1 MNEKPAFG
9 RAFLVLS
16 SFSLFLLPFFF
27 IFSYFCSFKNLKVMG
42 IYLNPNNEML
52 RQDRNAKVFID
63 KSMIIANLNTL
74 VNSREKFVCVSRPR
88 RFGKSMAGNMIAA
101 YYSKGC
107 DSRELFKD
115 LKIAQDESYET
126 YLNKLNVIKL
136 DLNAEYMMLKD
147 PSLLIDAM
155 SESVKKELEK
165 QFGLQFSLND
175 SLASAL
181 LKTYSETGET
191 FVIIIDEYDVLVREK
206 VPDTLFNEYL
216 RFLNSLFK
224 NSILSPAISL
234 AYLTGIL
241 PIVRDKIQSKLNLFN
256 EYSMTNPMNL
266 AEFVGFTAEETK
278 GLCEQYGMD
287 YEECKRWYDGYD
299 LKTVKEVFSP
309 RSVVSAM
316 MNHEFGSYWT
326 QTGSYEAL
334 KLYILLDFN
343 GIKNDVIKMMGG
355 GKVDVNV
362 YKYLNTMTDFHS
374 KDDVFTYLIHLGYLA
389 YDRENRQCYIPNS
402 EIREQW
408 VFSVE
413 YEQDYQPVIK
423 LVNDSKQ
430 LLEATINKDEKVVA
444 EALTE
449 AHIRATNPLTYNN
462 EASFQSAIGLAYF
475 YANLKYTVIKELPT
489 GKGYADLAL
498 IPYVPNIPAMIIE
511 LKNNKSAE
519 SAINQIKE
527 KKYDDLLEHYRGDLL
542 FVGINYDPDTKEH
555 QCRIED
561 CVIE

>member
-1 MNEKPAFG
+1 
-9 RAFLVLS
+9 
-16 SFSLFLLPFFF
+16 
-27 IFSYFCSFKNLKVMG
+27 MG
-42 IYLNPNNEML
+42 IYLNPGNVL
-52 RQDRNAKVFID
+52 LQQDRKASIFVD
-63 KSMIIANLNTL
+63 KSMIINELNKLIDT
-74 VNSREKFVCVSRPR
+74 REKYVCISRPR
-88 RFGKSMAGNMIAA
+88 RFGKTMAGNMIAA

-115 LKIAQDESYET
+115 LKIAQNKSYEE
-126 YLNKLNVIKL
+126 YLNKLNVIKI
-136 DLNAEYMMLKD
+136 DLNGKYMSLKD
-147 PSLLIDAM
+147 KSRLID
-155 SESVKKELEK
+155 SITESVKDELKE
-165 QFGLQFSLND
+165 QFAPVKILKKD
-175 SLASAL
+175 SLADAL
-181 LKTYSETGET
+181 LKVYAKTNET

-206 VPDTLFNEYL
+206 VSKELFDEYL
-216 RFLNSLFK
+216 QFLNALFK
-224 NSILSPAISL
+224 NSTLSPAISL

-241 PIVRDKIQSKLNLFN
+241 PIVRDKIQSKLNLFT
-256 EYSMTNPMNL
+256 EYSMTDAGRL
-266 AEFVGFTAEETK
+266 TEFVGFTAEETK

-299 LKTVKEVFSP
+299 MGEMKEIFSP

-316 MNHEFGSYWT
+316 ERKRFGSYWT

-334 KLYILLDFN
+334 KLYILMNFD
-343 GIKNDVIKMMGG
+343 GMKDDVIKMMGG
-355 GKVDVNV
+355 GKVPVEVDS
-362 YKYLNTMTDFHS
+362 YLNTMTDFHG

-389 YDRENRQCYIPNS
+389 YDRERQLCYIPNE
-402 EIREQW
+402 EIRKQW
-408 VFSVE
+408 VISVQ
-413 YEQDYQPVIK
+413 YEEDYAPIIK

-430 LLEATINKDEKVVA
+430 LLEATINKDEEAVA
-444 EALTE
+444 NALTE
-449 AHIRATNPLTYNN
+449 AHIRVTNPLTYNN

-511 LKNNKSAE
+511 LKNNKSVE

-527 KKYDDLLEHYRGDLL
+527 KKYDDLLEHYRGELL

-555 QCRIED
+555 QCRIEE

>member
-1 MNEKPAFG
+1 
-9 RAFLVLS
+9 
-16 SFSLFLLPFFF
+16 
-27 IFSYFCSFKNLKVMG
+27 MG
-42 IYLNPNNEML
+42 IYLNPNNVLLQRAIKSEI
-52 RQDRNAKVFID
+52 FID
-63 KSMIIANLNTL
+63 KSMMIAELNKL
-74 VNSREKFVCVSRPR
+74 VDTENNYICVSRPR

-115 LKIAQDESYET
+115 LKIAQDKSYEE
-126 YLNKLNVIKL
+126 YLNRLNVIKI
-136 DLNAEYMMLKD
+136 DLNAAYRSIRDKNDLIGFITEEIKTELKESF
-147 PSLLIDAM
+147 PTVSLSRKDTLPLA
-155 SESVKKELEK
+155 
-165 QFGLQFSLND
+165 LQKVY
-175 SLASAL
+175 A
-181 LKTYSETGET
+181 KTEQT
-191 FVIIIDEYDVLVREK
+191 FVIIIDEYDVLVRER
-206 VPDTLFNEYL
+206 VNDRLFEEYL
-216 RFLNSLFK
+216 DFLNGLFK
-224 NSILSPAISL
+224 NSTLSPAISL

-241 PIVRDKIQSKLNLFN
+241 PIVRDKIQSKLNLFT

-287 YEECKRWYDGYD
+287 YAECKRWYDGYD

-316 MNHEFGSYWT
+316 QNREYGSYWT

-334 KLYILLDFN
+334 KLYILMNFD
-343 GIKNDVIKMMGG
+343 GMKDDVVKMMGG

-362 YKYLNTMTDFHS
+362 YKYLNTMTDFHG

-413 YEQDYQPVIK
+413 YEQDYAPVIK
-423 LVNDSKQ
+423 LVNASKQ
-430 LLEATINKDEKVVA
+430 LLEATINKDEAAVA
-444 EALTE
+444 AALTE
-449 AHIRATNPLTYNN
+449 AHTRVTNPLTYNN
-462 EASFQSAIGLAYF
+462 EASFQSAIGLAFF

-498 IPYVPNIPAMIIE
+498 IPYIPNIPAMIIE

-527 KKYDDLLEHYRGDLL
+527 KKYDDLLEHYRGSLL
-542 FVGINYDPDTKEH
+542 FVGINYDADTKEH
-555 QCRIED
+555 QCKIEE

>member
-1 MNEKPAFG
+1 
-9 RAFLVLS
+9 
-16 SFSLFLLPFFF
+16 
-27 IFSYFCSFKNLKVMG
+27 MG
-42 IYLNPNNEML
+42 IYLNPNNVLL
-52 RQDRNAKVFID
+52 RQDRNADIFID
-63 KSMIIANLNTL
+63 KSLIISELNRL
-74 VNSREKFVCVSRPR
+74 INSRDKFLCVSRPR
-88 RFGKSMAGNMIAA
+88 RFGKSMAGNMISA

-115 LKIAQDESYET
+115 LKIARHPSFEK
-126 YLNKLNVIKL
+126 YLNKLNVIKF
-136 DLNAEYMMLKD
+136 DLNGFYMNYGNEFLQVMQEKIMRDFTREYPDVDFSHCRNFGDCMLE
-147 PSLLIDAM
+147 IYAAM
-155 SESVKKELEK
+155 
-165 QFGLQFSLND
+165 
-175 SLASAL
+175 
-181 LKTYSETGET
+181 GET
-191 FVIIIDEYDVLVREK
+191 FVVIIDEYDVLIREEA
-206 VPDTLFNEYL
+206 PQ
-216 RFLNSLFK
+216 SLFK
-224 NSILSPAISL
+224 DYLAFLNALFKNADLSPAISL

-241 PIVRDKIQSKLNLFN
+241 PIVRDKIQSKLNLFT
-256 EYSMTNPMNL
+256 EYSMTD
-266 AEFVGFTAEETK
+266 AGRFTEFVGFTAEETK

-299 LKTVKEVFSP
+299 MGDFKEIFSP

-316 MNHEFGSYWT
+316 ERKRFGSYWT

-334 KLYILLDFN
+334 KLYILMNFEGMRD
-343 GIKNDVIKMMGG
+343 DVVTMIGG

-389 YDRENRQCYIPNS
+389 YDSETKQCYIPNS

-408 VFSVE
+408 VISVE
-413 YEQDYQPVIK
+413 YEADYKPIIK
-423 LVNDSKQ
+423 LINDSKS
-430 LLEATINKDEKVVA
+430 LLEATINKDATAVA
-444 EALTE
+444 SALTE
-449 AHIRATNPLTYNN
+449 SHIRATNPLTYNN

-527 KKYDDLLEHYRGDLL
+527 KKYDDLLEHYRGRML
-542 FVGINYDPDTKEH
+542 FVGINYDEKTKEH
-555 QCRIED
+555 E
-561 CVIE
+561 CVIEEMEVRS

>member
-1 MNEKPAFG
+1 
-9 RAFLVLS
+9 
-16 SFSLFLLPFFF
+16 
-27 IFSYFCSFKNLKVMG
+27 MG
-42 IYLNPNNEML
+42 IYLNPNDVLL
-52 RQDRNAKVFID
+52 RQSRKSEIFID
-63 KSMIIANLNTL
+63 KSMMIAELNKL
-74 VNSREKFVCVSRPR
+74 VDTENKFLCISRPR

-115 LKIAQDESYET
+115 LKIAQDKSYEE
-126 YLNKLNVIKL
+126 YLNKLNVIKI
-136 DLNAEYMMLKD
+136 DLNAEYMMVKD
-147 PSLLIDAM
+147 KPNLIEII
-155 SESVKKELEK
+155 SEKVKAELSVA
-165 QFGLQFSLND
+165 FGIQFSEVE
-175 SLASAL
+175 SLPESLIKVYAVM
-181 LKTYSETGET
+181 GET
-191 FVIIIDEYDVLVREK
+191 FVVIIDEYDVLVREK
-206 VPDTLFNEYL
+206 VPQNLFDDYL
-216 RFLNSLFK
+216 RFLNAMFK
-224 NSILSPAISL
+224 NSTLSPAISL

-241 PIVRDKIQSKLNLFN
+241 PIVRDKIQSKLNLFT

-278 GLCEQYGMD
+278 ALCEQYGMD
-287 YEECKRWYDGYD
+287 YAECKRWYDGYD

-316 MNHEFGSYWT
+316 QNREYGSYWT

-334 KLYILLDFN
+334 KLYILMNFDGLKD
-343 GIKNDVIKMMGG
+343 DVVKMMGG
-355 GKVDVNV
+355 GKVHVEVDS
-362 YKYLNTMTDFHS
+362 YLNTMTDFHG

-389 YDRENRQCYIPNS
+389 YDRKEQLCYIPNE
-402 EIREQW
+402 EIRKQW
-408 VFSVE
+408 VISVQ
-413 YEQDYQPVIK
+413 YEQDYAPIIK

-430 LLEATINKDEKVVA
+430 LLEATINKDEAAVA
-444 EALTE
+444 TALTE
-449 AHIRATNPLTYNN
+449 AHTRVTNPLTYNN
-462 EASFQSAIGLAYF
+462 EASFQSAIGLAFF

-527 KKYDDLLEHYRGDLL
+527 KKNDDLLEHYRGSLL
-542 FVGINYDPDTKEH
+542 FVGINYDADTKEH
-555 QCRIED
+555 QCKIEE

>member
-1 MNEKPAFG
+1 
-9 RAFLVLS
+9 
-16 SFSLFLLPFFF
+16 
-27 IFSYFCSFKNLKVMG
+27 MG
-42 IYLNPNNEML
+42 IYLNPGNVL
-52 RQDRNAKVFID
+52 LQQDRKASIFVD
-63 KSMIIANLNTL
+63 KSMIISELNKL
-74 VNSREKFVCVSRPR
+74 VNTREKFLCVSRPR

-115 LKIAQDESYET
+115 LKIAQDKSYEE
-126 YLNKLNVIKL
+126 YLNKLNVIKI
-136 DLNAEYMMLKD
+136 DLNAEYMMVKD
-147 PSLLIDAM
+147 KNRLIGVVSD
-155 SESVKKELEK
+155 SVKAELSE
-165 QFGLQFSLND
+165 QFGIAFSADD
-175 SLASAL
+175 SLAGSL
-181 LKTYSETGET
+181 LKVYAKTNET
-191 FVIIIDEYDVLVREK
+191 FVVIIDEYDVLVREK
-206 VPDTLFNEYL
+206 VSKILFDNYL
-216 RFLNSLFK
+216 QFLNSLFK
-224 NSILSPAISL
+224 NSTLSPAISL

-241 PIVRDKIQSKLNLFN
+241 PIVRDKIQSKLNLFT
-256 EYSMTNPMNL
+256 EYSMTDAGRL
-266 AEFVGFTAEETK
+266 AEFVGFTTEETK
-278 GLCEQYGMD
+278 ALCDEYGMD
-287 YEECKRWYDGYD
+287 YDECRRWYDGYD
-299 LKTVKEVFSP
+299 LDYVKEIFSP

-316 MNHEFGSYWT
+316 DRKRFGSYWT

-334 KLYILLDFN
+334 KLYILMNFKGMRD
-343 GIKNDVIKMMGG
+343 DVITMIGG

-408 VFSVE
+408 VISVE
-413 YEQDYQPVIK
+413 YEEDYAPIIQ

-430 LLEATINKDEKVVA
+430 LLEATINKDEEAVA
-444 EALTE
+444 AALTE
-449 AHIRATNPLTYNN
+449 AHIRVTNPLTYNN

-542 FVGINYDPDTKEH
+542 FVGINYNPDTKEH
-555 QCRIED
+555 QCKIEE

>member
-1 MNEKPAFG
+1 M
-9 RAFLVLS
+9 
-16 SFSLFLLPFFF
+16 PFFP
-27 IFSYFCSFKNLKVMG
+27 ICISYFQNFPIFAARKNRKVMG
-42 IYLNPNNEML
+42 IYLNPNNVL
-52 RQDRNAKVFID
+52 LQQARNSEIFVD
-63 KSMIIANLNTL
+63 KSMIIAEMNCVLNT
-74 VNSREKFVCVSRPR
+74 EDKFVCVSRPR

-107 DSRELFKD
+107 DSRELFQD
-115 LKIAQDESYET
+115 LKIAQHPSYGK
-126 YLNKLNVIKL
+126 YLNKLNVIKF
-136 DLNAEYMMLKD
+136 DLNGEYMIQKD
-147 PSLLIDAM
+147 KTHLIDTI
-155 SESVKKELEK
+155 SEKVKAELSAAFALDFKE
-165 QFGLQFSLND
+165 SD
-175 SLASAL
+175 SLAEAL
-181 LKTYSETGET
+181 IKVYAATGET
-191 FVIIIDEYDVLVREK
+191 FVVIIDEYDVLVREQ
-206 VPDTLFNEYL
+206 VPSTLFKEYL
-216 RFLNSLFK
+216 GFLNGIFK
-224 NSILSPAISL
+224 NSTLSPAISL

-241 PIVRDKIQSKLNLFN
+241 PIVRDKIESKLNLFH
-256 EYSMTNPMNL
+256 EYSMTGPGRL
-266 AEFVGFTAEETK
+266 AEFVGFTARETED
-278 GLCEQYGMD
+278 LCHQYGMD
-287 YEECKRWYDGYD
+287 FAECRRWYDGYE
-299 LKTVKEVFSP
+299 LKNVGEVFAP

-316 MNHEFGSYWT
+316 QNREFGSYWT

-334 KLYILLDFN
+334 KLYILMNFK
-343 GIKNDVIKMMGG
+343 GMKNDVVTMMSG

-389 YDRENRQCYIPNS
+389 YDRETRQCYIPNS

-413 YEQDYQPVIK
+413 YEEDYAPIIN
-423 LVNDSKQ
+423 LVNDSKL
-430 LLEATINKDEKVVA
+430 LLEATLNKDEEAVA
-444 EALTE
+444 AALTE
-449 AHIRATNPLTYNN
+449 AHIRTTNPLTYNN

-527 KKYDDLLEHYRGDLL
+527 KKYDDLLQHYRGDLL
-542 FVGINYDPDTKEH
+542 FVGVNYDPKTKKH
-555 QCRIED
+555 QCQIEE

>member
-1 MNEKPAFG
+1 
-9 RAFLVLS
+9 
-16 SFSLFLLPFFF
+16 
-27 IFSYFCSFKNLKVMG
+27 MG

-52 RQDRNAKVFID
+52 RQDRKARIFID
-63 KSMIIANLNTL
+63 KSMMIAELNEL

-88 RFGKSMAGNMIAA
+88 RFGKSMAGNMISA

-115 LKIAQDESYET
+115 LKIAQDKSFEE
-126 YLNKLNVIKL
+126 YLNKLNVIKI
-136 DLNAEYMMLKD
+136 DMNAEYMSNRDEFLPVMQKRIMKDFFKAFPDVDFSDCRSFSDCMLEVY
-147 PSLLIDAM
+147 A
-155 SESVKKELEK
+155 EKE
-165 QFGLQFSLND
+165 
-175 SLASAL
+175 
-181 LKTYSETGET
+181 ET
-191 FVIIIDEYDVLVREK
+191 FVVIIDEYDVLVREK
-206 VPDTLFNEYL
+206 VPQALFDEYL
-216 RFLNSLFK
+216 QFLNAMFK
-224 NSILSPAISL
+224 NSTLSPAISL

-241 PIVRDKIQSKLNLFN
+241 PIVRDKIQSKLNLFT
-256 EYSMTNPMNL
+256 EYSMTDAGRL

-278 GLCEQYGMD
+278 ALCEEYGMD
-287 YEECKRWYDGYD
+287 YDECRRWYDGYD
-299 LKTVKEVFSP
+299 LDYVKEIFSP
-309 RSVVSAM
+309 RSVVSVM
-316 MNHEFGSYWT
+316 DRKRFGSYWT

-334 KLYILLDFN
+334 KLYILMNFD
-343 GIKNDVIKMMGG
+343 GMKDDVVTMMGG

-389 YDRENRQCYIPNS
+389 YDRENCQCYIPNS

-413 YEQDYQPVIK
+413 YEQDYQPIIK
-423 LVNDSKQ
+423 LVNDSKA
-430 LLEATINKDEKVVA
+430 LLEATINKDEAAVA
-444 EALTE
+444 NALTE

-498 IPYVPNIPAMIIE
+498 IPYLPNIPAIIIE

-527 KKYDDLLEHYRGDLL
+527 KKYDDLLEHYRGNLL
-542 FVGINYDPDTKEH
+542 FVGINYDADTKEH
-555 QCRIED
+555 QCRIEE

>member
-1 MNEKPAFG
+1 
-9 RAFLVLS
+9 
-16 SFSLFLLPFFF
+16 
-27 IFSYFCSFKNLKVMG
+27 MG
-42 IYLNPNNEML
+42 IYLNPGNELL
-52 RQDRNAKVFID
+52 RRAKKSEIFID
-63 KSMIIANLNTL
+63 KSMMIAELNKL
-74 VNSREKFVCVSRPR
+74 VETENNFVCVSRPR
-88 RFGKSMAGNMIAA
+88 RFGKSMAGNMLAA

-115 LKIAQDESYET
+115 LKIAQDKSYEE

-136 DLNAEYMMLKD
+136 DLNAAYRSIRDKNDLVGFITEVIKD
-147 PSLLIDAM
+147 ELGEAFPEVKL
-155 SESVKKELEK
+155 SEKDTLP
-165 QFGLQFSLND
+165 FALQKVY
-175 SLASAL
+175 A
-181 LKTYSETGET
+181 KTNET
-191 FVIIIDEYDVLVREK
+191 FVVIIDEYDVLVREQ
-206 VPDTLFNEYL
+206 VNATLFEEYL
-216 RFLNSLFK
+216 DFLNGLFK
-224 NSILSPAISL
+224 NSTLSPAISL

-241 PIVRDKIQSKLNLFN
+241 PIVRDRIQSKLNLFD
-256 EYSMTNPMNL
+256 EYSMTDASQL
-266 AEFVGFTAEETK
+266 AEFVGFTAAETQ

-287 YEECKRWYDGYD
+287 YEECRRWYDGYD
-299 LKTVKEVFSP
+299 LNGVHEIFSP
-309 RSVVSAM
+309 KSVVSAM
-316 MNHEFGSYWT
+316 MKRSFGSYWT

-334 KLYILLDFN
+334 KLYILMDFS
-343 GIKNDVIKMMGG
+343 GMKDDVIKMMGG

-413 YEQDYQPVIK
+413 YEQDYAPIIK

-430 LLEATINKDEKVVA
+430 LLEATLNKDEEAVA
-444 EALTE
+444 AALTE
-449 AHIRATNPLTYNN
+449 AHIRTTNPLTYNN

-511 LKNNKSAE
+511 LKNKKSAE
-519 SAINQIKE
+519 SAIKQIKE

-542 FVGINYDPDTKEH
+542 FVGINYNPDTKEH
-555 QCRIED
+555 QCKIEE

>member
-1 MNEKPAFG
+1 MIAELNKLVDSENK
-9 RAFLVLS
+9 FLC
-16 SFSLFLLPFFF
+16 
-27 IFSYFCSFKNLKVMG
+27 I
-42 IYLNPNNEML
+42 
-52 RQDRNAKVFID
+52 
-63 KSMIIANLNTL
+63 
-74 VNSREKFVCVSRPR
+74 SRPR
-88 RFGKSMAGNMIAA
+88 RFGKSMAGKMIAA

-107 DSRELFKD
+107 DSRELFND
-115 LKIAQDESYET
+115 LKIAQDKGYEE
-126 YLNKLNVIKL
+126 YLNKLNVIKI
-136 DLNAEYMMLKD
+136 DLNAEYMMVNDKPNLIEIISKKLK
-147 PSLLIDAM
+147 A
-155 SESVKKELEK
+155 ELSGA
-165 QFGLQFSLND
+165 FGMQFSETE
-175 SLASAL
+175 SLPESLIKVYAATS
-181 LKTYSETGET
+181 ET
-191 FVIIIDEYDVLVREK
+191 FVVIIDEYDVLVREK
-206 VPDTLFNEYL
+206 VPQALFDDYL
-216 RFLNSLFK
+216 RFLNAMFK
-224 NSILSPAISL
+224 NSTLSPAISL
-234 AYLTGIL
+234 VYLTGIL
-241 PIVRDKIQSKLNLFN
+241 PIVRDKIQSKLNLFT

-287 YEECKRWYDGYD
+287 YDECKRWYDGYD

-316 MNHEFGSYWT
+316 MNREYGSYWT

-334 KLYILLDFN
+334 KLYILMNFD
-343 GIKNDVIKMMGG
+343 GMKDDVVKMMGG

-413 YEQDYQPVIK
+413 YEQDYQPIIK

-430 LLEATINKDEKVVA
+430 LLEATINKDEAAVA
-444 EALTE
+444 AALTE
-449 AHIRATNPLTYNN
+449 AHMRVTNPLTYNN
-462 EASFQSAIGLAYF
+462 EASFQSAIGLAFF

-519 SAINQIKE
+519 SAISQIKE

-542 FVGINYDPDTKEH
+542 FVGINYDEKTKEH
-555 QCRIED
+555 QCKIE
-561 CVIE
+561 ELTL

>member
-1 MNEKPAFG
+1 
-9 RAFLVLS
+9 
-16 SFSLFLLPFFF
+16 
-27 IFSYFCSFKNLKVMG
+27 MG
-42 IYLNPNNEML
+42 IYLNPNNVLL
-52 RQDRNAKVFID
+52 RQSRKSEIFID
-63 KSMIIANLNTL
+63 KSMMIAELNKL
-74 VNSREKFVCVSRPR
+74 VDTENKFLCISRPR

-115 LKIAQDESYET
+115 LKIAQDKSYEE
-126 YLNKLNVIKL
+126 YLNRLNVIKI
-136 DLNAEYMMLKD
+136 DLNAEYMMVKD
-147 PSLLIDAM
+147 KPNLIEII
-155 SESVKKELEK
+155 SEKVKAELSVA
-165 QFGLQFSLND
+165 FGIQFSEAE
-175 SLASAL
+175 SLPESLIKVYAV
-181 LKTYSETGET
+181 TGET
-191 FVIIIDEYDVLVREK
+191 FVVIIDEYDVLVREK
-206 VPDTLFNEYL
+206 VPQNLFDDYL
-216 RFLNSLFK
+216 RFLNAMFK
-224 NSILSPAISL
+224 NSTLSPAISL

-241 PIVRDKIQSKLNLFN
+241 PIVRDKIQSKLNLFT

-278 GLCEQYGMD
+278 ALCEQYGMD
-287 YEECKRWYDGYD
+287 YAECKRWYDGYD

-316 MNHEFGSYWT
+316 QNREYGSYWT

-334 KLYILLDFN
+334 KLYILMNFD
-343 GIKNDVIKMMGG
+343 GMKDDVVKMMGG
-355 GKVDVNV
+355 GKVHVEVDS
-362 YKYLNTMTDFHS
+362 YLNTMTDFHG

-389 YDRENRQCYIPNS
+389 YDRKEQLCYIPNE
-402 EIREQW
+402 EIRKQW
-408 VFSVE
+408 VISVQ
-413 YEQDYQPVIK
+413 YEQDYAPIIK

-430 LLEATINKDEKVVA
+430 LLEATINKDEAAVA
-444 EALTE
+444 AALTE
-449 AHIRATNPLTYNN
+449 AHTRVTNPLTYNN
-462 EASFQSAIGLAYF
+462 EASFQSAIGLAFF

-527 KKYDDLLEHYRGDLL
+527 KKYDDLLEHYRGSLL
-542 FVGINYDPDTKEH
+542 FVGINYDADTKEH
-555 QCRIED
+555 QCKIEE

>member
-1 MNEKPAFG
+1 
-9 RAFLVLS
+9 
-16 SFSLFLLPFFF
+16 
-27 IFSYFCSFKNLKVMG
+27 MG
-42 IYLNPNNEML
+42 IYLNPGNVLLKQARKSEI
-52 RQDRNAKVFID
+52 FID
-63 KSMIIANLNTL
+63 KSMMIAELNRL
-74 VNSREKFVCVSRPR
+74 VDSENKYVCVSRPR
-88 RFGKSMAGNMIAA
+88 RFGKSMAGNMLAA

-115 LKIAQDESYET
+115 LKIAQDKSYEE
-126 YLNKLNVIKL
+126 YLNKLNVIKM
-136 DLNAEYMMLKD
+136 DLNAMYNNNNGRDVVPVIHRRLRDEFADEFPNIRFGEDDDLEYCMMKVY
-147 PSLLIDAM
+147 AKM
-155 SESVKKELEK
+155 
-165 QFGLQFSLND
+165 
-175 SLASAL
+175 
-181 LKTYSETGET
+181 GET

-206 VPDTLFNEYL
+206 VPAAMFKSYL
-216 RFLNSLFK
+216 SFLNGLFK
-224 NSILSPAISL
+224 NADLSPAISL

-287 YEECKRWYDGYD
+287 YEECRRWYDGYD

-316 MNHEFGSYWT
+316 QNREYGSYWT

-334 KLYILLDFN
+334 KLYILMNFD
-343 GIKNDVIKMMGG
+343 GMKDDVVKMMGG
-355 GKVDVNV
+355 GKVPVEVDS
-362 YKYLNTMTDFHS
+362 YLNTMTDFKG

-389 YDRENRQCYIPNS
+389 YDRETQLCYIPNE
-402 EIREQW
+402 EIRKQW
-408 VFSVE
+408 VISVQ
-413 YEQDYQPVIK
+413 YEQDYAPIIK
-423 LVNDSKQ
+423 LINDSKQ
-430 LLEATINKDEKVVA
+430 LLEATINKDEEAVA
-444 EALTE
+444 SALTE
-449 AHIRATNPLTYNN
+449 AHTRVTNPLTYNN
-462 EASFQSAIGLAYF
+462 EASFQSAIGLAFF

-489 GKGYADLAL
+489 GKGYADLVL

-519 SAINQIKE
+519 SAISQIKE

-555 QCRIED
+555 QCMIEE

>member
-1 MNEKPAFG
+1 
-9 RAFLVLS
+9 
-16 SFSLFLLPFFF
+16 
-27 IFSYFCSFKNLKVMG
+27 MG

-52 RQDRNAKVFID
+52 RQDRSARIFVD
-63 KSMIIANLNTL
+63 KSMMIAELNEL
-74 VNSREKFVCVSRPR
+74 VNTREKFVCISRPR

-107 DSRELFKD
+107 DSRELFTD
-115 LKIAQDESYET
+115 LKIAKEKSFEK
-126 YLNKLNVIKL
+126 YLNRLNVIKI
-136 DLNAEYMMLKD
+136 DLNGKYMSLKD
-147 PSLLIDAM
+147 KSLLVDSIT
-155 SESVKKELEK
+155 ESVKDELKE
-165 QFGLQFSLND
+165 QFSHIKILKKD
-175 SLASAL
+175 SLADTL
-181 LKTYSETGET
+181 LKVYAKSGES
-191 FVIIIDEYDVLVREK
+191 FAIIIDEYDVLVREK
-206 VPDTLFNEYL
+206 VPEILFNEYL
-216 RFLNSLFK
+216 VFLNSLFK
-224 NSILSPAISL
+224 NSTLSPAISL

-241 PIVRDKIQSKLNLFN
+241 PIVRDKIQSKLNLFT

-266 AEFVGFTAEETK
+266 AEFVGFTAEETQR
-278 GLCEQYGMD
+278 LCEQYGMD

-299 LKTVKEVFSP
+299 LKTVKEIFSP

-316 MNHEFGSYWT
+316 MNREYGSYWT

-334 KLYILLDFN
+334 KHYILMNFKGMRD
-343 GIKNDVIKMMGG
+343 DVVTMMGG

-389 YDRENRQCYIPNS
+389 YDRETRQCYIPNR

-413 YEQDYQPVIK
+413 YEEDYAPIIK
-423 LVNDSKQ
+423 LVDDSKQ
-430 LLEATINKDEKVVA
+430 LLEATLNKDEEAVA
-444 EALTE
+444 NALTE
-449 AHIRATNPLTYNN
+449 AHIHATSPLTYNN

-475 YANLKYTVIKELPT
+475 YANLKYTLIKELPT

-542 FVGINYDPDTKEH
+542 FVGINYDPDTKGH
-555 QCRIED
+555 QCKIEQLT
-561 CVIE
+561 I

>member
-1 MNEKPAFG
+1 
-9 RAFLVLS
+9 
-16 SFSLFLLPFFF
+16 
-27 IFSYFCSFKNLKVMG
+27 MG
-42 IYLNPNNEML
+42 IYLNPGNVL
-52 RQDRNAKVFID
+52 LQQDRKASIFVD
-63 KSMIIANLNTL
+63 KSMIISELNKL
-74 VNSREKFVCVSRPR
+74 VNTREKFLCVSRPR

-115 LKIAQDESYET
+115 LKIAQDKSYEE
-126 YLNKLNVIKL
+126 YLNKLNVIKI
-136 DLNAEYMMLKD
+136 DLNAEYMMVKD
-147 PSLLIDAM
+147 KNRLIGVVSD
-155 SESVKKELEK
+155 SVKAELSE
-165 QFGLQFSLND
+165 QFGIAFSADD
-175 SLASAL
+175 SLAGSL
-181 LKTYSETGET
+181 LKVYAKTNET
-191 FVIIIDEYDVLVREK
+191 FVVIIDEYDVLVREK
-206 VPDTLFNEYL
+206 VSKILFDNYL
-216 RFLNSLFK
+216 QFLNSLFK
-224 NSILSPAISL
+224 NSTLSPAISL

-241 PIVRDKIQSKLNLFN
+241 PIVRDKIQSKLNLFT
-256 EYSMTNPMNL
+256 EYSMTDAGRL
-266 AEFVGFTAEETK
+266 AEFVGFTTEETK
-278 GLCEQYGMD
+278 SLCDEYGMD
-287 YEECKRWYDGYD
+287 YDECRRWYDGYD
-299 LKTVKEVFSP
+299 LDYVKEIFSP

-316 MNHEFGSYWT
+316 DRKRFGSYWT

-334 KLYILLDFN
+334 KLYILMNFKGMRD
-343 GIKNDVIKMMGG
+343 GVITMIGG

-408 VFSVE
+408 VISVE
-413 YEQDYQPVIK
+413 YEEDYAPIIQ

-430 LLEATINKDEKVVA
+430 LLEATINKDEEAVA
-444 EALTE
+444 AALTE
-449 AHIRATNPLTYNN
+449 AHIRTTNPLTYNN

-511 LKNNKSAE
+511 LKNKKSAE

-542 FVGINYDPDTKEH
+542 FVGINYNPDTKEH
-555 QCRIED
+555 QCKIEE